1 MGVTCPY
8 VSLLTQTQLAAVTRG
23 WVCVG
28 DEGVGCWAEQEY
40 GGGGGQGMVKVL
52 DKAMLREG
60 QKGLPSRS

>member
-1 MGVTCPY
+1 MTCPY

-28 DEGVGCWAEQEY
+28 MKGWGAGLSRSMV
-40 GGGGGQGMVKVL
+40 GGQGMVKVL

-60 QKGLPSRS
+60 QEGLPSRS